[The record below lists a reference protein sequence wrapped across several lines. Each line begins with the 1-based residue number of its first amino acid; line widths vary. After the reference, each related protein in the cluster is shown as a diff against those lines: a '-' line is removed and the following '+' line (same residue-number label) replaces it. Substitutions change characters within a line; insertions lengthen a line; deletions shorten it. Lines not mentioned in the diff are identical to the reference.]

1 MTDGRLGAARA
12 FGLASAML
20 AGVALFIATASLVT
34 GGGAQAF
41 DEAFVRAMR
50 TDADPAIPA
59 GPAWLGPLAYAA
71 TELGGT
77 PLLTLAT
84 VILAGWFA
92 VRREWRF
99 LVILLAAVLGETLL
113 SSALKGLFDRPR
125 PDVVPH
131 LVHVSSKSFPSGHAS
146 SAAAIFLTI
155 AALIAAQ
162 LQARAAR
169 IYVFAVAGLLAFL
182 VGASRVYL
190 GVHYPSDI
198 IGGWSLGAAWAAIV
212 WIAARRLAGR

>member
-1 MTDGRLGAARA
+1 MTEPGLGAARA
-12 FGLASAML
+12 FGLASALL
-20 AGVALFIATASLVT
+20 AVVVLFLATASLVT
-34 GGGAQAF
+34 SGGAQAF

-50 TDADPAIPA
+50 TEADPAISA
-59 GPAWLGPLAYAA
+59 GPAWLTPLAHAA

-84 VILAGWFA
+84 LILAGWFA
-92 VRREWRF
+92 MRREWRF
-99 LVILLAAVLGETLL
+99 LAILLAAALGETLL
-113 SSALKGLFDRPR
+113 SSVLKDLFDRPR

-131 LVHVSSKSFPSGHAS
+131 LVHVSSESFPSGHAS

-155 AALIAAQ
+155 AALVAARMQ
-162 LQARAAR
+162 TRALR
-169 IYVFAVAGLLAFL
+169 IYVFAAAGLLALL

-190 GVHYPSDI
+190 GVHYPTDI

-212 WIAARRLAGR
+212 WAAARRFAR